1 MQKHMSDKGHFKIL
15 HESNT
20 LAEFADFYDY
30 TSSYPEGQEPMDD
43 ADGGEEDGEVDVD
56 TIDDAGY
63 ELVLPSGAKIGHR
76 SLMRYYR

>member
-30 TSSYPEGQEPMDD
+30 TSSYPEGQEPMD
-43 ADGGEEDGEVDVD
+43 ADGEEDDEVDVD
-56 TIDDAGY
+56 TIDDTGY